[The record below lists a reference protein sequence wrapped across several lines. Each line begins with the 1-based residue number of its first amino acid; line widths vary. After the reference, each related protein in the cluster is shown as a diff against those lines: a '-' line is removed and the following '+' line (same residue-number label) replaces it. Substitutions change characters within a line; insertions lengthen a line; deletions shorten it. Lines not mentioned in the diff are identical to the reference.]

1 MVNLDESSSPD
12 VKLKRRL
19 VAIAV
24 ADVANFSSMMSVD
37 EIGTSVAVNNRLDMF
52 RNAIGAYFGE
62 VKGSAG
68 DSAFMIFESA
78 IDAVS
83 FAVEI
88 QKRLAAKNEGLPTE
102 QQVWFRFGI
111 NLGDVLIKGDEMTG
125 ESINIAARIEAFA
138 TPGRICISGAAYDH
152 VSNKLHYGY
161 EYLGGQ
167 NFKNIGKTIDV
178 FQVHENPTSAA
189 MTPGLRRNLAGST
202 DYRESSTTEQS
213 IVVLPFGFQGS
224 DQNDQWFADGLTE
237 DVTTSLSRFH
247 EFFVI
252 ARGSAYVYGDRSKTP
267 KQAAQELGVRYVVDG
282 TVRKAGSRIRISLQL
297 LDALQNRII
306 WGEQY
311 NRDIEDFFD
320 LQDEI
325 TQIIVS
331 ATAAQVEVS
340 ERERM
345 RLLPPANLR
354 AYGYVL
360 QGQQHLFRYTK
371 GDVREA
377 RGLYNFALESDSRY
391 ARAHAAKSRTYNLD
405 WRYGW
410 ADKADS
416 ALDDALDLAQGAI
429 NLDASDARGFGE
441 LGFAH
446 LYRKEHDLAIN
457 AYERAQKLNPNDADL
472 ISDMADALAHSGR
485 SEEAIDLLHKAMR
498 LNPFYPDQYI
508 WHLGGAY
515 FNLKRYEEAIQTI
528 QKMQNPTEGR
538 RLLAASYGHLGRTAE
553 AKSEAAHVLKAHPN
567 FSVDHWAAV
576 QPDKYEEDVEHFLDG
591 LKRAGL

>member
-1 MVNLDESSSPD
+1 MVNLEESSSPD
-12 VKLKRRL
+12 VKFKRRL
-19 VAIAV
+19 VAIAI

-88 QKRLAAKNEGLPTE
+88 QKRLAAKNEGLPPD

-138 TPGRICISGAAYDH
+138 KPGRICISGAAYDH

-311 NRDIEDFFD
+311 NRDIEDLFD

-485 SEEAIDLLHKAMR
+485 SEEAIDLLHQAMR

-538 RLLAASYGHLGRTAE
+538 RLLAASYGHLGRAAE
-553 AKSEAAHVLKAHPN
+553 AKSEAAHVLKAHPH
-567 FSVDHWAAV
+567 FSVDRWAAV